1 MTETIDKLYLELSN
15 VTMAR
20 NRREI
25 DLATL
30 LMRTARA
37 LRKVGGHESIV
48 GQAEGFLE
56 KHGMLGLNSILRGD
70 E

>member
-15 VTMAR
+15 VTQAR

-30 LMRTARA
+30 VARMSRA
-37 LRKVGGHESIV
+37 LKKVGGHDSLV

-56 KHGMLGLNSILRGD
+56 RHGMTTQTSILRGD
-70 E
+70 Q

>member
-1 MTETIDKLYLELSN
+1 MTDTIDKLYLELSN
-15 VTMAR
+15 ITQAR

-30 LMRTARA
+30 VARMSRA
-37 LRKVGGHESIV
+37 LRKVGGHDTLV

-56 KHGMLGLNSILRGD
+56 RHGMLTQNEILRGD
-70 E
+70 Q

>member
-15 VTMAR
+15 VTQAR

-30 LMRTARA
+30 VVRMSRA
-37 LRKVGGHESIV
+37 LRKVGGHDSLV
-48 GQAEGFLE
+48 GQAEGFLDR
-56 KHGMLGLNSILRGD
+56 HGLRPQSSMLRG

>member
-1 MTETIDKLYLELSN
+1 MTETLDRLYLELSN
-15 VTMAR
+15 VTTAR

-30 LMRTARA
+30 VARLSRA
-37 LRKVGGHESIV
+37 LKRHDGYEMII

-56 KHGMLGLNSILRGD
+56 RHGMLTQNSILRGYK
-70 E
+70 